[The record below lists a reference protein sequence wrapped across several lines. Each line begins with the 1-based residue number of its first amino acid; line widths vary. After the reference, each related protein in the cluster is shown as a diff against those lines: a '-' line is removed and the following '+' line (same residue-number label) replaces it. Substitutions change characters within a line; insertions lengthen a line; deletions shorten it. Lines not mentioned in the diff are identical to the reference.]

1 MEKNKE
7 RVGLL
12 FGSFNPIHIGHLIIA
27 NYIVENTNIN
37 KIWFVVSPH
46 NPLKNSKDLLEESLR
61 YKLVKL
67 AIKKNKNFKAS
78 DLEFGMEKPSYTIKT
93 LRYLKSKYKTREF
106 VLIIGEDNLDS
117 FEKWKDY
124 KEILSS
130 YEIMVYPRANIRT
143 DKFSDNRNIYRVK
156 APQIEISSTQIR
168 ENIRQ
173 NKSNAYLLPEAV
185 RKEINNNNYYCNS
198 QD

>member
-12 FGSFNPIHIGHLIIA
+12 FGSFNLIHIGHLIIA

>member
-130 YEIMVYPRANIRT
+130 YEIIVYPRANIRT

>member
-7 RVGLL
+7 RIGLL

-37 KIWFVVSPH
+37 KIWFVLSPL
-46 NPLKNSKDLLEESLR
+46 NPLKNTKDLLDDNLR
-61 YKLVKL
+61 YKLVEL
-67 AIKKNKNFKAS
+67 AIKTNKNFKAS
-78 DLEFGMEKPSYTIKT
+78 NIEFEMEKPSYTIKT
-93 LRYLKSKYKTREF
+93 LRNLRSQYKTKEF
-106 VLIIGEDNLDS
+106 ILIIGEDNLECFD
-117 FEKWKDY
+117 KWKDY

-143 DKFSDNRNIYRVK
+143 DKFSENRNINRINS
-156 APQIEISSTQIR
+156 PQIDISSTQIR
-168 ENIRQ
+168 KNIKER
-173 NKSNAYLLPEAV
+173 KSNLYLLPETV
-185 RKEINNNNYYCNS
+185 RKEIENNNYYCNS

>member
-37 KIWFVVSPH
+37 KIWFIVSPH

-130 YEIMVYPRANIRT
+130 YEVIVYPRANIRT
-143 DKFSDNRNIYRVK
+143 NKFSDNRNIYRVK

-185 RKEINNNNYYCNS
+185 RKEIENNNYYCNS